1 MATRQV
7 ELLPILKALK
17 EYIVK
22 EYAVNYPP
30 HVRGEDASAKELP
43 ADWQGKLDPITGG
56 DTVGRDTFGSASQ
69 NTTKAGSQSEDAY
82 IHKSELEQI
91 LKEFVS
97 KHFVNGQ
104 AVQQSG
110 SRGENAGYTYPGQEQ
125 RIPEGLEKNEHEDDM
140 LNGNG
145 DEFAPPAPAPAPEME
160 NGNGE
165 EALPGMEEEDMED
178 VVDPE
183 EEEDMEGLSAGG
195 SMMYSGDDT
204 NVAAILKDIKGLLS
218 SRQAEK
224 KEFASLRGELSE
236 IKKSL
241 PSQVKQGIAQ
251 GMKRFNITPSSS
263 DMPIRREVTTA
274 PVTQDLAPP
283 PDQRIG
289 VEGESFA
296 KDDSVDW
303 GRQDEFTNSVEQ
315 ILSTNDAGDLK
326 GTFKKLNGMRTQSGE
341 LTPQTLYYY
350 PRGGAK

>member
-1 MATRQV
+1 MATRQE

-56 DTVGRDTFGSASQ
+56 DTVGRDTFGSAGQ
-69 NTTKAGSQSEDAY
+69 NTTKAGSQAEDAY

-91 LKEFVS
+91 LKDFVS

-104 AVQQSG
+104 TVQQSG
-110 SRGENAGYTYPGQEQ
+110 SRGENAGYTYPGEAA
-125 RIPEGLEKNEHEDDM
+125 RIPEGLEKNEHED
-140 LNGNG
+140 
-145 DEFAPPAPAPAPEME
+145 EEEATAPPPAFEAEAEAAVPEME
-160 NGNGE
+160 EE
-165 EALPGMEEEDMED
+165 EAVDVEEDEEEDMEA
-178 VVDPE
+178 V
-183 EEEDMEGLSAGG
+183 AAQR
-195 SMMYSGDDT
+195 MMYSRDDS

-224 KEFASLRGELSE
+224 REFASLKGELSE

-251 GMKRFNITPSSS
+251 GMKRFNITPSAS
-263 DMPIRREVTTA
+263 DQPIRREVTTA
-274 PVTQDLAPP
+274 PVAAKELA

-296 KDDSVDW
+296 KDVDW
-303 GRQDEFTNSVEQ
+303 QRQDEFTHSVEQ
-315 ILSTNDAGDLK
+315 ILDSNDAGDLK

>member
-1 MATRQV
+1 MATRQE

-56 DTVGRDTFGSASQ
+56 DTVGRDTFGSAGQ
-69 NTTKAGSQSEDAY
+69 NTTKAGSQAEDAY

-91 LKEFVS
+91 LKDFVS

-110 SRGENAGYTYPGQEQ
+110 SRGENAGYTYPGEAA
-125 RIPEGLEKNEHEDDM
+125 RIPEGLEKNEHEEEEEAM
-140 LNGNG
+140 APPPAFG
-145 DEFAPPAPAPAPEME
+145 DEEAVPE
-160 NGNGE
+160 
-165 EALPGMEEEDMED
+165 MEEED
-178 VVDPE
+178 VVDEDE
-183 EEEDMEGLSAGG
+183 EEEEGIEAVAAQ
-195 SMMYSGDDT
+195 MRYSKDDT
-204 NVAAILKDIKGLLS
+204 NVAAILKDIKGLLT

-224 KEFASLRGELSE
+224 KEFASLKGELSE

-251 GMKRFNITPSSS
+251 GMKRFNINPSQN
-263 DMPIRREVTTA
+263 DLPIRQSVTTA
-274 PVTQDLAPP
+274 PVAQGEFA

-296 KDDSVDW
+296 KDVDW
-303 GRQDEFTNSVEQ
+303 QRQDEFTHSVEQ
-315 ILSTNDAGDLK
+315 ILDSNDAGDLK

>member
-1 MATRQV
+1 MATRQE

-30 HVRGEDASAKELP
+30 HVRGEDASSKELP

-56 DTVGRDTFGSASQ
+56 ETTGRDTFGSASQ
-69 NTTKAGSQSEDAY
+69 NTTKAGSQAEDAY

-91 LKEFVS
+91 LKDFVS

-104 AVQQSG
+104 TVQQSG
-110 SRGENAGYTYPGQEQ
+110 SRGENAGYTYPGEEG
-125 RIPEGLEKNEHEDDM
+125 RVPEGLEKNEHEDEEEAM
-140 LNGNG
+140 
-145 DEFAPPAPAPAPEME
+145 APPAM
-160 NGNGE
+160 NGE
-165 EALPGMEEEDMED
+165 EAEMEEEDVADVEEDEEEDMEA
-178 VVDPE
+178 VA
-183 EEEDMEGLSAGG
+183 AGG
-195 SMMYSGDDT
+195 MMYSKDDK

-224 KEFASLRGELSE
+224 KEFASLKGELSE

-251 GMKRFNITPSSS
+251 GMKRFNIKPSQT
-263 DMPIRREVTTA
+263 DLPIRQSVTTA
-274 PVTQDLAPP
+274 PVAQKEPA

-296 KDDSVDW
+296 KDGNVDW
-303 GRQDEFTNSVEQ
+303 QRQDEFTNSVES
-315 ILSTNDAGDLK
+315 ILSTNEAGDLK

>member
-1 MATRQV
+1 MATRQE

-56 DTVGRDTFGSASQ
+56 DTVGRDTFGSAGQ
-69 NTTKAGSQSEDAY
+69 NTTKAGSQAEDAY

-91 LKEFVS
+91 LKDFVS

-110 SRGENAGYTYPGQEQ
+110 SRGENAGYTYPGEAA
-125 RIPEGLEKNEHEDDM
+125 RIPEGLEKNEHEDEEEAM
-140 LNGNG
+140 V
-145 DEFAPPAPAPAPEME
+145 PPAM

-165 EALPGMEEEDMED
+165 EAVPEMEEEDVAD
-178 VVDPE
+178 VDEEE
-183 EEEDMEGLSAGG
+183 EEEDMEAVAAGG
-195 SMMYSGDDT
+195 MRYSKDDT
-204 NVAAILKDIKGLLS
+204 NVAAFLKDIKGLLS

-224 KEFASLRGELSE
+224 KEFASLKGELAE

-241 PSQVKQGIAQ
+241 PSQVKQGVAQ
-251 GMKRFNITPSSS
+251 GMKRFNIKPSVN
-263 DMPIRREVTTA
+263 DLPIRQSVTTA
-274 PVTQDLAPP
+274 PVAQKELT

-296 KDDSVDW
+296 KDVDW
-303 GRQDEFTNSVEQ
+303 QRQDAFTNSVEQ
-315 ILSTNDAGDLK
+315 ILESNDAGDLK

>member
-1 MATRQV
+1 MATRQD

-17 EYIVK
+17 EYIRK

-56 DTVGRDTFGSASQ
+56 ETTGRDSFGSASQ
-69 NTTKAGSQSEDAY
+69 NTTKAGGQAEDAY

-91 LKEFVS
+91 LKDFVS

-110 SRGENAGYTYPGQEQ
+110 SRGENAGYTYPGEAA
-125 RIPEGLEKNEHEDDM
+125 RIPEGLEKNEH
-140 LNGNG
+140 G
-145 DEFAPPAPAPAPEME
+145 DEEEAAAPPAME
-160 NGNGE
+160 NGE
-165 EALPGMEEEDMED
+165 EAMPEMEEETED
-178 VVDPE
+178 VLDE
-183 EEEDMEGLSAGG
+183 NGEEEDIEAVAAGG
-195 SMMYSGDDT
+195 SMMYSNDET

-218 SRQAEK
+218 SRQSEK
-224 KEFASLRGELSE
+224 KEFASLKGELSE

-241 PSQVKQGIAQ
+241 PAQVKQGIAQ
-251 GMKRFNITPSSS
+251 GMKRFNINPSMS
-263 DMPIRREVTTA
+263 DQPVRQSVTTT
-274 PVTQDLAPP
+274 PVAKEPA

-296 KDDSVDW
+296 KDTNGDVDW
-303 GRQDEFTNSVEQ
+303 QRQDEFTNSVEQ
-315 ILSTNDAGDLK
+315 ILHSNETSDLK